1 MLRSVIFELFLMQNQ
16 IGYEF
21 AEVMESRTDTQQ
33 PNSQQQAYA
42 NGSNS
47 QANSPPKPKVLQ
59 ENK

>member
-1 MLRSVIFELFLMQNQ
+1 MQNQ